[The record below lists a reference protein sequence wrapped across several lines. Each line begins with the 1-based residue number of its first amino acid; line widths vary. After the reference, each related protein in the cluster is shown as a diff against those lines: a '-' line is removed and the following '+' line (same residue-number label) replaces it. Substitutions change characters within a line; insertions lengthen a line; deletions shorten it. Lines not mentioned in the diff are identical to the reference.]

1 MKTFV
6 EELYLEKSRQI
17 FATLIR
23 LVGDFE
29 LAEESMH
36 EAFAAALQKWSS
48 EGIPSNPQAWLI
60 STARFK
66 AIDQL
71 RRKKRAN
78 VRAFFEN
85 EEFGDFTQSYDEEHI
100 RDDQLRLIFTC
111 CHPSLSN
118 DAQIALTLRE
128 VVGMPTEEIA
138 HAFISKPT
146 TIAQRVVRAKNK
158 IKTANI
164 PYEVP
169 GRGQLYERLHAVL
182 YVIYLIYNEG
192 YTSSVGTTL
201 TRHELTVVAIRL
213 SRRVA
218 KLLPEAEARGL
229 LSLLLLQDSRRMARV
244 SKNGDLITLED
255 QDRTLWN
262 HNQIKEGQEI
272 LLTALQ
278 SKGYG
283 YFTLQAA
290 IAALHAES
298 PSYEQTDWQQIAGLY
313 TVLMRRFPSSVVEL
327 NYAVAIAMSKGY
339 QDGLKIINTI
349 LQRGELLNYHYIY
362 SAKAELCY
370 RIGDHKQ
377 ASSSFQKALQLAK
390 QEPEIRYLRQK
401 LHEISSLSK
410 KKPGS

>member
-1 MKTFV
+1 MKSFV
-6 EELYLEKSRQI
+6 EELYAQKSRKI

-36 EAFAAALQKWSS
+36 EAFTVALQNWSES
-48 EGIPSNPQAWLI
+48 GIPTNPQAWLI
-60 STARFK
+60 STARHK

-71 RRKKRAN
+71 RRKKR
-78 VRAFFEN
+78 VSEREFFQI
-85 EEFGDFTQSYDEEHI
+85 EEFGTANQSYDEEHI

-128 VVGMPTEEIA
+128 MVGMPTEEIA
-138 HAFISKPT
+138 HAFICKPT
-146 TIAQRVVRAKNK
+146 TIAQRIVRAKNK

-169 GRGQLYERLHAVL
+169 GRDQLYERLHAVL

-192 YTSSVGTTL
+192 YTTSVGTTL
-201 TRHELTVVAIRL
+201 TRKELTAVAIRL
-213 SRRVA
+213 ARRLCE
-218 KLLPEAEARGL
+218 LLPEAEVKGL

-244 SKNGDLITLED
+244 SKEGDLITLED

-262 HNQIKEGQEI
+262 SYQIEEGREI
-272 LLTALQ
+272 LLETLHNE
-278 SKGYG
+278 GHG

-298 PSYEQTDWQQIAGLY
+298 PSYEKTDWSQITGLY
-313 TVLMRRFPSSVVEL
+313 TVLLRRFPSPVIEL
-327 NYAVAIAMSKGY
+327 NYAVAVAMSKGCEE
-339 QDGLKIINTI
+339 GLQIIETI
-349 LQRGELLNYHYIY
+349 LQRGELKHYHYIH
-362 SAKAELCY
+362 SAKAELCF
-370 RIGDHKQ
+370 RIGDNKQ
-377 ASSSFQKALQLAK
+377 AYASFQKALRLTK
-390 QEPEIRYLRQK
+390 QEPEKRYLKRK
-401 LHEISSLSK
+401 IREIKSLS
-410 KKPGS
+410 

>member
-1 MKTFV
+1 MKTFI

-36 EAFAAALQKWSS
+36 EAFTAALQTWSS
-48 EGIPSNPQAWLI
+48 QGIPSNPHAWLI
-60 STARFK
+60 STARNK

-71 RRKKRAN
+71 RHKKRAN
-78 VRAFFEN
+78 ERAFFEN
-85 EEFGDFTQSYDEEHI
+85 EEFGDSYQNYDEEHI

-146 TIAQRVVRAKNK
+146 TIAQRIVRAKNK
-158 IKTANI
+158 IKSANI

-169 GRGQLYERLHAVL
+169 GKGQLYERLHAVL

-201 TRHELTVVAIRL
+201 TRHELTVEAIRL
-213 SRRVA
+213 ARKVA

-229 LSLLLLQDSRRMARV
+229 LSLLLLQDSRRIARV
-244 SKNGDLITLED
+244 SKNGDLITLKD
-255 QDRTLWN
+255 QDRTRWN
-262 HNQIKEGQEI
+262 HNQIKEGREI

-278 SKGYG
+278 SEGYG

-339 QDGLKIINTI
+339 QEGLQIINTI
-349 LQRGELLNYHYIY
+349 LQRGELLNYHYIH

-370 RIGDHKQ
+370 RIGDYTQ
-377 ASSSFQKALQLAK
+377 ASSSFKKALQLAK
-390 QEPEIRYLRQK
+390 QEPEIRYLRRK

-410 KKPGS
+410 KNTDN